1 MLCNIKL
8 GILKLDFW
16 IGNMFL
22 IIKYFF
28 YLTLLI
34 LSLSG
39 CSPNKAL
46 VQNDAPSE
54 PQQIPPIEIS
64 EYIIGFGD
72 ELEIS
77 IFRHDDMTKKVRIL
91 PDGKIHYPLVGEIKA
106 EGLSANHLRDKLRE
120 GLLKY
125 YVDPQ
130 VSVIVTSIG
139 SQKIFVLGEVN
150 KPGAFQL
157 DRPKTVIEAISE
169 AEDFTHD
176 AKVRNVLLI
185 RGGPSNPNPSYIV
198 LDMEKTLK
206 ERDMTQNV
214 SLRQGDII
222 YVPATEI
229 ADAARFFDRIWTIIP
244 ARIGLLTFTVKSN

>member
-1 MLCNIKL
+1 MNK
-8 GILKLDFW
+8 
-16 IGNMFL
+16 MFL
-22 IIKYFF
+22 YMRYFLCF
-28 YLTLLI
+28 MPVLI
-34 LSLSG
+34 FISFG
-39 CSPNKAL
+39 CSSKEAL
-46 VQNDAPSE
+46 LRNEAQVE

-64 EYIIGFGD
+64 EYILGFGD
-72 ELEIS
+72 EFEIS

-106 EGLSANHLRDKLRE
+106 EGLSANQLRDKLRE

-150 KPGAFQL
+150 KPGIFQL

-229 ADAARFFDRIWTIIP
+229 ADVARFFDRIWTIIP

>member
-1 MLCNIKL
+1 
-8 GILKLDFW
+8 
-16 IGNMFL
+16 MFL
-22 IIKYFF
+22 IIRYFF

-34 LSLSG
+34 LYLFG

-54 PQQIPPIEIS
+54 PQEIPPIEIS
-64 EYIIGFGD
+64 EYILGFGD

-77 IFRHDDMTKKVRIL
+77 MFRHDDMTKKVRIL

-106 EGLSANHLRDKLRE
+106 EGLSANQLRDKLRE

-150 KPGAFQL
+150 KPGVFQL
-157 DRPKTVIEAISE
+157 DRPKTIVEAISE
-169 AEDFTHD
+169 AAGFTLD
-176 AKVRNVLLI
+176 AKLRTVLLI
-185 RGGPSNPNPSYIV
+185 RGGPSNPNPSYSV
-198 LDMEKTLK
+198 LDLEKTLK

-229 ADAARFFDRIWTIIP
+229 ANVERFFERIWAIIP
-244 ARIGLLTFTVKSN
+244 VHLGIFGYRLQ